1 MVPGTRK
8 RETMLGRKSE
18 LWFTETF
25 LRLCLLY
32 IYVLVLK
39 LNKER
44 TAVARLHSIMFSL

>member
-25 LRLCLLY
+25 LRLY
-32 IYVLVLK
+32 ICAGAETK
-39 LNKER
+39 
-44 TAVARLHSIMFSL
+44 